1 LTPASQNLAWQGSTQ
16 WRILSTEFANGG
28 HFLKTWQHW
37 CDDQQRPRMLHYV
50 ALTQNVPSQ
59 TDLSQLGQIDPTLT
73 NLAHT
78 LAQQWIGLMPGFHRF
93 LLSHGQVVLTICVG
107 DPVSLL
113 QQQQFEADTVML
125 HLPSPSPPAHELTW
139 HIKAL
144 ARCCRR
150 GTTLHASFAQT
161 STSHAMLCSQ
171 LQACGFKLATALT
184 PVSSFDLTAHYEPD
198 WILKKSRSSLS
209 RGQAASPGKCA
220 IIGAGLCG
228 ASVAA
233 ALARRGWQVQV
244 FDHADT
250 PATGASGL
258 PVGLIVPHVS
268 GDDSAL
274 SRLSRAGVRMMLQQA
289 GDLLQ
294 IGQDWAPVGTLER
307 HIGGTPNLPKS
318 WPEAGAPWSILA
330 AQARPAL
337 PEGDW
342 RKGLDI
348 TRDVW
353 HAQSAWVKPAQ
364 LVHAWLG
371 LPGVHFIGDA
381 TVARLRKVKQQWEL
395 QDAQG
400 QALGC
405 ADRVVIANAS
415 GADDVLHNLSTDYA
429 ELAAD
434 LAHVPAMHGMRGQLS
449 WHWHSHTPAKAFP
462 AVCIN
467 GSGSMV
473 SGVPSAQ
480 GPIWLMGSSYQP
492 IDQVQ
497 RSQLENH
504 LGNWQHLQ
512 RLLPELAQELEP
524 FFSSGNINA
533 WHGTRCITVDRLP
546 AVGALD
552 RQGQSGLWLCAGMGS
567 RGLSFSV
574 LCAEL
579 LAARWNAEPLPI
591 DAKLAQSL
599 DALRR

>member
-1 LTPASQNLAWQGSTQ
+1 
-16 WRILSTEFANGG
+16 
-28 HFLKTWQHW
+28 
-37 CDDQQRPRMLHYV
+37 MLHYA
-50 ALTQNVPSQ
+50 ALTNIAPSQ
-59 TDLSQLGQIDPTLT
+59 ADLLQLGQNHPALT
-73 NLAHT
+73 GLVHS

-93 LLSHGQVVLTICVG
+93 LLSHGQVVLTVCVG
-107 DPVSLL
+107 DPSTSLH
-113 QQQQFEADTVML
+113 QQQFEADAILL
-125 HLPSPSPPAHELTW
+125 HLPNPPAPAHELTW
-139 HIKAL
+139 RIKAL

-150 GTTLHASFAQT
+150 GTSLHASLTQT
-161 STSHAMLCSQ
+161 SATHATLSHP
-171 LQACGFKLATALT
+171 LQACGFKLET
-184 PVSSFDLTAHYEPD
+184 PPNAASADNLTAYYEPD
-198 WILKKSRSSLS
+198 WALKKTRSSMS
-209 RGQAASPGKCA
+209 RGQASLPGKCA
-220 IIGAGLCG
+220 VIGAGLCG

-244 FDHADT
+244 FDQAPS
-250 PATGASGL
+250 PAAGASGL

-268 GDDSAL
+268 GDDCAL
-274 SRLSRAGVRMMLQQA
+274 SRLSRAGVRLMLQQA
-289 GDLLQ
+289 HDLLQ

-307 HIGGTPNLPKS
+307 HIGGTPNLPKN
-318 WPEAGAPWSILA
+318 WPETGTPWSILA
-330 AQARPAL
+330 TQARPAL

-353 HAQSAWVKPAQ
+353 HAQAAWVKPAQ
-364 LVHAWLG
+364 LVQAWLR
-371 LPGVHFIGDA
+371 LPGVNFIGNA
-381 TVARLRKVKQQWEL
+381 TVARLRQVKQHWEL
-395 QDAQG
+395 QNAQG

-415 GADDVLHNLSTDYA
+415 GAADLLRNLSTDYA

-434 LAHVPAMHGMRGQLS
+434 LAHVPDMHGMHGQLS

-462 AVCIN
+462 AVCVN

-492 IDQVQ
+492 AAQLP
-497 RSQLENH
+497 RSQLANH
-504 LGNWQHLQ
+504 HGNWQHLQ
-512 RLLPELAQELEP
+512 RLIPELAQELEP
-524 FFSSGNINA
+524 FFVSGELNA

-579 LAARWNAEPLPI
+579 LAARWSAEPLPM